1 MVDLYKT
8 ARPQP
13 VPFGLGQC
21 KKPYLFGA
29 MSRETKSDD
38 SSDFSNDS
46 VIANRSTSVDS
57 VIFNFQGLVVY

>member
-8 ARPQP
+8 ARLPL

-21 KKPYLFGA
+21 KKPNLFGA

-38 SSDFSNDS
+38 TSAFSHDS
-46 VIANRSTSVDS
+46 VIANRSTSLS
-57 VIFNFQGLVVY
+57 IL